1 MILFEDWKK
10 LEVNNLGYTNNTY
23 WFKFS
28 INKQSNSDINY
39 FLVLEN
45 HKIENLDLFFVEN
58 GKIISTLKSGMKE
71 SIKEDISY
79 RKYIYPVPPNY
90 NQIDVYIKIKNNF
103 YPLDLNFFLHTNY
116 SLEAFKNIDNY
127 TITTEYLLLLTL
139 FIMHI
144 LIFSISKISF
154 YKYYLV
160 YLFLVI
166 IVGLFNSGIL
176 NLYLFKDGVNDF
188 IIVLFRLLGFLM
200 IVYLIK
206 LIKYILNLEENKI
219 FNTFINTLIIS
230 LFLSLTISDLLSL
243 LRYKLLFFIY
253 LSDIIFIL
261 LFLSI
266 LILLIYKSF
275 KKTFISKLLIL
286 IWLPLFSIII
296 IHTINNYHTFINSIL
311 LEYVVIFLFIYES
324 IFISLII
331 AYKYNLM
338 DKEKELLILESKNK
352 EILYLRQSKL
362 IKMGE
367 MLNNIAHQW
376 KQPIARINSIVFKSY
391 DLVDELKKDELRK
404 ELLLIENETLNMS
417 NTISSLLSF
426 FHVDKKEEIFNLYDL
441 AIKQK
446 NFIEQLDSSI
456 DFKIDC
462 LDKTIMTYGYKN
474 EYEQVVR
481 VIIENAFDSFKE
493 SNIQTKNITISIK
506 EKDDIPIFTIENIG
520 ENIKEEFLD
529 KIFKPYFT
537 TKNKE
542 KHQGIG
548 LYMSKMLIEDS
559 MNKKLK
565 VVNTTAGVKFI
576 IKG

>member
-58 GKIISTLKSGMKE
+58 GKIISALKSGMKE
-71 SIKEDISY
+71 SKKEDISY
-79 RKYIYPVPPNY
+79 RKYIYPIPTNY
-90 NQIDVYIKIKNNF
+90 NEIDVYIKIKNNF
-103 YPLDLNFFLHTNY
+103 YPLNFNFVLHTNY

-144 LIFSISKISF
+144 LIFIISKISF

-188 IIVLFRLLGFLM
+188 IIILFRLLGFLM

-219 FNTFINTLIIS
+219 LNTFIDTLIIS
-230 LFLSLTISDLLSL
+230 LFLTLTISDLLSL
-243 LRYKLLFFIY
+243 LGYKSFLIY
-253 LSDIIFIL
+253 LSDITFIL

-266 LILLIYKSF
+266 LIILIYKSF
-275 KKTFISKLLIL
+275 KKSFISKLLIL

-296 IHTINNYHTFINSIL
+296 IYTINSYYTFINAIL
-311 LEYVVIFLFIYES
+311 LEYVVKFLFIYES

-338 DKEKELLILESKNK
+338 DREKELLIIESKNK

-391 DLVDELKKDELRK
+391 DLVDELKKDELKK

-426 FHVDKKEEIFNLYDL
+426 FHVDKKEDIFNLYDL

-456 DFKIDC
+456 DFKINC
-462 LDKTIMTYGYKN
+462 LDKTIMTSGYKN

-493 SNIQTKNITISIK
+493 SNIQTKNITIFIK

-520 ENIKEEFLD
+520 ENIKEEFLG
-529 KIFKPYFT
+529 KIFEPYFT

-548 LYMSKMLIEDS
+548 LFMSKMLIEDS

-565 VVNTTAGVKFI
+565 VVNTITGVKFI

>member
-58 GKIISTLKSGMKE
+58 GKIISALKSGMKE
-71 SIKEDISY
+71 SKKEDISY

-166 IVGLFNSGIL
+166 VVGLFNSGIL
-176 NLYLFKDGVNDF
+176 NLYLFKDGVDDF

-219 FNTFINTLIIS
+219 LNTFINTLIIS
-230 LFLSLTISDLLSL
+230 LFLSLTISNLLSL

-275 KKTFISKLLIL
+275 KKSFISKLLIL

-296 IHTINNYHTFINSIL
+296 IYTMNNYYTFINSIL
-311 LEYVVIFLFIYES
+311 MEYVVKFLFIYES

-338 DKEKELLILESKNK
+338 DREKELLIIESKNK

-376 KQPIARINSIVFKSY
+376 KQPISRINSIVFKSY
-391 DLVDELKKDELRK
+391 DLVDELKKDELKK

-456 DFKIDC
+456 DFKINC
-462 LDKTIMTYGYKN
+462 LDKTIMTSGYKN

-520 ENIKEEFLD
+520 ENIKEEFLG
-529 KIFKPYFT
+529 KIFEPYFT

-565 VVNTTAGVKFI
+565 VVNTIAGVKFI